1 MEDSRKYQLYINTLP
16 FSGYTQ
22 GYGIVQSDKS
32 LAEVPENDFFI
43 QFPMLRTEK
52 IIDYV
57 DVVIDDTIKKIERQE
72 VNPFYMEFGF
82 FENITKIHIKNGDDL
97 TLSVIDYIR
106 SLMPNVSNFS
116 NQEIKRWFD
125 SQGKNRLPW
134 TLIDGSTITLDDL
147 DLKQLN
153 LSNATSKANDL
164 NITINK

>member
-16 FSGYTQ
+16 FSGYSQ
-22 GYGIVQSDKS
+22 GYGIVQSDRT

-82 FENITKIHIKNGDDL
+82 FDNVNEIHINKGEDL
-97 TLSVIDYIR
+97 IVTIIDYIR
-106 SLMPNVSNFS
+106 SLRPEISNFS
-116 NQEIKRWFD
+116 NQEVKRWFD
-125 SQGKNRLPW
+125 SQGKNSLPW
-134 TLIDGSTITLDDL
+134 TLTDGSTITIDDL
-147 DLKQLN
+147 DLEQLN
-153 LSNATSKANDL
+153 LSNVTSKANDL